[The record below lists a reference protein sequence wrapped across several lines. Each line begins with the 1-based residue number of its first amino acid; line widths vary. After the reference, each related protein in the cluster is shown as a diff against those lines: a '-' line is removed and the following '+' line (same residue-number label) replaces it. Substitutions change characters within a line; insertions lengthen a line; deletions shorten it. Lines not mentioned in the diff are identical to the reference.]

1 MSMGGGEVAWAAMMA
16 ALVVAYLVGMK
27 RGDGLRSTEI
37 IKMALIWVGIIGIA
51 YFIVSWFTG
60 MS

>member
-1 MSMGGGEVAWAAMMA
+1 MSMGGGQIAWAALMA

-37 IKMALIWVGIIGIA
+37 IKMALIWVA
-51 YFIVSWFTG
+51 TVSYNI
-60 MS
+60 

>member
-1 MSMGGGEVAWAAMMA
+1 MSIGGGQIAWAALMA

-37 IKMALIWVGIIGIA
+37 IKMALIWVAIIGGG
-51 YFIVSWFTG
+51 YFLVSWLTG

>member
-1 MSMGGGEVAWAAMMA
+1 MSMGGGQIAWAALMA

-37 IKMALIWVGIIGIA
+37 IKMALIWVAIIGGG
-51 YFIVSWFTG
+51 YFLVSWLTG